1 MRIIRNIL
9 LMTAMSFTA
18 AAFSTANGQE
28 ALTHTLYINEVMQ
41 SAIGG
46 DIDLLMEY
54 PDSWIELYNPGN
66 SSLSLKGYRIGKKD
80 KFKKCYELPD
90 WKIAAHGTMM
100 VYCDKADTAIIVQTT
115 DWRGNVTSEKK
126 EIHADF
132 RITTDTESGL
142 YLFTPDSLLADSV
155 HLPVMFKPNVAYGRL
170 EDGSEEW
177 GYELKVTKDASN
189 EGGHA
194 IAILPDPN
202 ISPNGFL
209 GGPDNSGLFVKT
221 LRLNRLKMS
230 NGENVPSTAVVRYT
244 TDGSEPCDTS
254 KILTSIGA
262 YIDHSV
268 VVKAAVFCEG
278 YVTPD
283 AVTSVILFHPRK
295 ITLPTVSLVVDS
307 LDMYSKDYGIITL
320 NNKETKYNW
329 RRPAN
334 FTYFTSS
341 ALNAKLNQTCE
352 IRVSGG
358 WSRDNSQKSMIVYA
372 DKRFGSEDWFEQAF
386 WPTTRPD
393 ARRAPSISLRNSGN
407 DFGNSFI
414 RDGVAQSLI
423 GMNTDLD
430 WQGYQPVILY
440 TNGVYDGLI
449 NVRERGNE
457 DNVWTHNDG
466 LEDVTVIEN
475 AVLKEGRWD
484 QYQDFVDFYS
494 ADGHTY
500 EEFDSVMDIIEYTNM
515 MIGNIFFSNT
525 DFPNNNNVLW
535 RPIED
540 GGRWRWIIKDVDR
553 AFGIWGHSSGEENLK
568 WNLQLPN
575 NINGESGNS
584 DKWTL
589 LFRNLM
595 KIDRYHELFLDR
607 LTVYMGDFLT
617 VSNMHKWITWA
628 HDQVEPEYEAYS
640 KVQRV
645 NGKSSW
651 ENEIN
656 KMKTWA
662 SERWTSMYNQLA
674 SYYSLGKTV
683 PVQVNK
689 STTDIGFQIITIN
702 DVPLTAGKFDGK
714 LFSGRTYT
722 FDGGS
727 KYEGYDVIGW
737 EVSITD
743 SKGTVNKETYMDEKI
758 SLTFPADI
766 KQAVVNA
773 VFGRSGIETT
783 EDVVDVV
790 SSRYYTAPGIES
802 PVPYNGL
809 NIVKHLMRD
818 GSTVTVKKYFKQ

>member
-1 MRIIRNIL
+1 MRIIRNMLIV
-9 LMTAMSFTA
+9 ASISFSAT
-18 AAFSTANGQE
+18 AFSTINAQE
-28 ALTHTLYINEVMQ
+28 GLTHTLYINEVMQ
-41 SAIGG
+41 SAVGG

-54 PDSWIELYNPGN
+54 PDSWVELFNPN
-66 SSLSLKGYRIGKKD
+66 KKSLSVKGYRIGKKD

-90 WKIAAHGTMM
+90 WQIPARGTLM
-100 VYCDKADTAIIVQTT
+100 VYCDKSDTVVIVQQK
-115 DWRGNVTSEKK
+115 DWRGNVISERK

-142 YLFTPDSLLADSV
+142 YLFSPDSLLADSV
-155 HLPVMFKPNVAYGRL
+155 HLPVMFKPNIAYGRL
-170 EDGSEEW
+170 SDGAEEW
-177 GYELKVTKDASN
+177 GYELNVTKGAPN
-189 EGGHA
+189 KGGHA
-194 IAILPDPN
+194 IAILPDPT

-209 GGPDNSGLFVKT
+209 GGPDNTGLFVKT

-230 NGENVPSTAVVRYT
+230 NGETLPSTAVVRYT
-244 TDGSEPCDTS
+244 TDGTEPCDTS
-254 KILTSIGA
+254 KILTSIGI

-268 VVKAAVFCEG
+268 IIKAAIFCEG
-278 YVTPD
+278 YLTPD
-283 AVTSVILFHPRK
+283 AITDVILFHPRK
-295 ITLPTVSLVVDS
+295 LTLPTVSLVVDS
-307 LDMYSKDYGIITL
+307 LDLYSSDYGIIEL

-329 RRPAN
+329 RRPAQ
-334 FTYFTSS
+334 FTYFSS
-341 ALNAKLNQTCE
+341 SGLNAKVNQICE

-358 WSRDNSQKSMIVYA
+358 WSRDNSQKSLIAYA

-393 ARRAPSISLRNSGN
+393 ARRAQSVSLRNSGN

-440 TNGVYDGLI
+440 KNGVYDGLI
-449 NVRERGNE
+449 NIRERGNE
-457 DNVWTHNDG
+457 ANVWTHNNG
-466 LEDVTVIEN
+466 LEDVTLIEN
-475 AVLKEGRWD
+475 AVLKEGDWS
-484 QYQDFVDFYS
+484 QYQDFVNFYS

-575 NINGESGNS
+575 NISGETGNK
-584 DKWTL
+584 DQWTI

-617 VSNMHKWITWA
+617 VSNMHKWINWA
-628 HDQVEPEYEAYS
+628 HDQVEPEYESYS

-645 NGKSSW
+645 NSKSSW

-662 SERWTSMYNQLA
+662 SERWTSMYKQLED
-674 SYYSLGKTV
+674 YYSLQKAV
-683 PVQVNK
+683 PVQVNR
-689 STTDIGFQIITIN
+689 STTEIGFQIITIN

-714 LFSGRTYT
+714 LFPGKSYT

-743 SKGTVNKETYMDEKI
+743 AKGEVKKDTYMDEKI
-758 SLTFPADI
+758 TLTFPANI

-773 VFGRSGIETT
+773 VFGRSGIETS
-783 EDVVDVV
+783 EEVVDVV
-790 SSRYYTAPGIES
+790 SSRYYNAQGIES
-802 PVPYNGL
+802 PVPYSGL

-818 GSTVTVKKYFKQ
+818 GSTVTVKKYFK